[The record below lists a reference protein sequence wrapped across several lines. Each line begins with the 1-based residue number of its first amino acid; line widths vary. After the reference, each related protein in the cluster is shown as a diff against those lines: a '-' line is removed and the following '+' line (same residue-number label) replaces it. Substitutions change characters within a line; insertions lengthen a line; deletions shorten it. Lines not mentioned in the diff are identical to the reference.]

1 MTRNEKDSVSEII
14 VEQIIHDKETPV
26 LILSTDIIQSK
37 YHQFCEALP
46 ESKIYYAVKANPNPD
61 IVKLLYELGSGFEIA
76 SEGELNLLLQLG
88 VSPSRI
94 ISSNPVKTPSFIK
107 NAYTSDIKYFV
118 LDSHSEIAK
127 LSQLAPES
135 KVYIRLTVPNDG
147 SEWPLD
153 RKFGVEIN
161 DAIELLVES
170 KEANLKPHGIAFH
183 VGSQCTNPNAWTNAI
198 EKSKVVWESVK
209 SKGIELKSIN
219 IGGGFPCEYTKPVS
233 SIVEI
238 SQVIRRSLTMNFPPE
253 VEVLA
258 EPGRALVGEAGT
270 LISTVIGKAMHDER
284 PWFYLDVGV
293 FNGLMEAIGGIKYKI
308 TTPKI
313 GTNRKCVLAGPSC
326 DSMDIIS
333 EDIELPELDIGDI
346 VTIMSTGAYT
356 TCYASQFDGF
366 RIPDTYMSHEELI

>member
-1 MTRNEKDSVSEII
+1 MIRNGKDRASKII
-14 VEQIIHDKETPV
+14 IEQILLNKETPV
-26 LILSTDIIQSK
+26 LILSTKIIQSK
-37 YHQFCEALP
+37 YQQFCEALP
-46 ESKIYYAVKANPNPD
+46 EAKTYYAVKANPHPD
-61 IVKLLYELGSGFEIA
+61 IVKLLYELGAGFEIA
-76 SEGELNLLLQLG
+76 SEGELDLLLQLE

-94 ISSNPVKTPSFIK
+94 ISSNPIKTPSFIK
-107 NAYTSDIKYFV
+107 NAYANGINYFV

-135 KVYIRLTVPNDG
+135 KVYVRLTVPNES

-170 KEANLKPHGIAFH
+170 KKANLKPYGIAFH
-183 VGSQCTNPNAWTNAI
+183 VGSQCTNPHAWTNAI
-198 EKSKVVWESVK
+198 EKSKAVWESVK
-209 SKGIELKSIN
+209 SKGVELKSIN
-219 IGGGFPCEYTKPVS
+219 IGGGFPCEYTKPIS

-238 SQVIRRSLTMNFPPE
+238 SQIIKHSLTMNFPQE
-253 VEVLA
+253 IEVLA

-270 LISTVIGKAMHDER
+270 LIATVIGKAIHDGQ

-293 FNGLMEAIGGIKYKI
+293 FNGLMETIGGIKYSM
-308 TTPKI
+308 TTSKS
-313 GTNRKCVLAGPSC
+313 GANRKCVLAGPSC

-346 VTIMSTGAYT
+346 VIIMSTGAYT

-366 RIPDTYMSHEELI
+366 RIPDTYII